1 MPLLAERPVT
11 VPMYFV
17 RPHVKPGD
25 YYLMI
30 NRINGRRMWVHPRH
44 IGERNY
50 AVTSSLGTDEP
61 EFLFPPSSKVVQLIQ
76 ESNLPQLLSPENM
89 RREVQETRD
98 ELNRAQMIMKVA
110 IGASI
115 VTSALAVFAFWR
127 N

>member
-30 NRINGRRMWVHPRH
+30 NRVNGRRMWVYPRH

-50 AVTSSLGTDEP
+50 AVTSALGTDE
-61 EFLFPPSSKVVQLIQ
+61 SSWTQWLDPQTVVQ
-76 ESNLPQLLSPENM
+76 
-89 RREVQETRD
+89 EVQETRA
-98 ELNRAQMIMKVA
+98 ELAAAQQLAKIAIAASLVA
-110 IGASI
+110 S
-115 VTSALAVFAFWR
+115 VLTVFVFMR
-127 N
+127 D

>member
-1 MPLLAERPVT
+1 MQLLAERPVT

-30 NRINGRRMWVHPRH
+30 NPINGRRMWVYPRH

-50 AVTSSLGTDEP
+50 AVTSALGTDDA
-61 EFLFPPSSKVVQLIQ
+61 SSWAQWL
-76 ESNLPQLLSPENM
+76 NPQTLAQ
-89 RREVQETRD
+89 EVQETRAA
-98 ELNRAQMIMKVA
+98 LNEAQMYTKLA

-115 VTSALAVFAFWR
+115 VASALMIYSFMR
-127 N
+127 D